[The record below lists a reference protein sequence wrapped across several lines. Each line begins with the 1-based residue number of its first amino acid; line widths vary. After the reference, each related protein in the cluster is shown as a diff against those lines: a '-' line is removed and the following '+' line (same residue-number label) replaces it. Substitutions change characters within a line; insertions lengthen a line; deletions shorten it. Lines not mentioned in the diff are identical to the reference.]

1 VTAVSVVGPDGTD
14 GTEQTLSGT
23 FTWNKR
29 TGTYQFS
36 LRTARGALPGTYT
49 FFRIG
54 SYPTLYSVNYVIG

>member
-1 VTAVSVVGPDGTD
+1 VTAVSVVGPDGTV
-14 GTEQTLSGT
+14 QTLSGT

-49 FFRIG
+49 FNFRIG
-54 SYPTLYSVNYVIG
+54 SDPTLYSVNYVIG